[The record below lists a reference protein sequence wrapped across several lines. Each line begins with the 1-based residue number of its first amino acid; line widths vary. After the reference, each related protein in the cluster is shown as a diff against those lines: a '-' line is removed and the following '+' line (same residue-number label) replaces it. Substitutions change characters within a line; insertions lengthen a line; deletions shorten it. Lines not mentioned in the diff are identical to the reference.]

1 MKYSH
6 SRNLSSRSYAHVFVF
21 MRFEWAEREMH
32 AEMLSS
38 SLCRLWVSNGWESGA
53 ERRIWGHNEWELD
66 S

>member
-32 AEMLSS
+32 AEMLSK
-38 SLCRLWVSNGWESGA
+38 LAVPPLGEQWVGKWGRATDMGA
-53 ERRIWGHNEWELD
+53 Q
-66 S
+66 

>member
-38 SLCRLWVSNGWESGA
+38 SLCRLWGEQWVGKWGRATDMGA
-53 ERRIWGHNEWELD
+53 Q
-66 S
+66 